1 MHIEELFNRL
11 LLIIFDLLFFQLGL
25 AFNGLFSFHIEFF
38 RVHDYLEEGLHT
50 HVVVDLEV
58 TDSELSI
65 SLSFYFNYHKFNV
78 FQIQEGE
85 FFPS

>member
-11 LLIIFDLLFFQLGL
+11 FLVILYLLLFQLSL
-25 AFNGLFSFHIEFF
+25 AFNGPFSFHIEFF
-38 RVHDYLEEGLHT
+38 RIHDDLEEGLHT